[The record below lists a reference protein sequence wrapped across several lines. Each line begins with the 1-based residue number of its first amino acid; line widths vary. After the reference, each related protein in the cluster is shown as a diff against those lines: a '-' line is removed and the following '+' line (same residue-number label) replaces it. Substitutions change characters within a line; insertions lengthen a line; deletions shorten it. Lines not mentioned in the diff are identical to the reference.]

1 MPKNKP
7 AKKPSGPVLTPTLM
21 KEITETAVQKGVEA
35 YRKEIE
41 KQREETKDRR
51 FRNTKLLLEKY
62 TGLVEHSKGA
72 IHSASQVDDDIELEE
87 LVQIMKG
94 YDERYV
100 AEVPS
105 IMESAAFTSTV
116 VHHVNRMLDF
126 WKRCCSVSQKPE
138 DARRYRVIFYLY
150 LAPPEEQKTFQ
161 QIADKEMVDIS
172 TIYKDHKMALRQ
184 LSALFFGYFE

>member
-62 TGLVEHSKGA
+62 TGRTQQRSHS
-72 IHSASQVDDDIELEE
+72 
-87 LVQIMKG
+87 
-94 YDERYV
+94 
-100 AEVPS
+100 
-105 IMESAAFTSTV
+105 
-116 VHHVNRMLDF
+116 
-126 WKRCCSVSQKPE
+126 
-138 DARRYRVIFYLY
+138 
-150 LAPPEEQKTFQ
+150 
-161 QIADKEMVDIS
+161 
-172 TIYKDHKMALRQ
+172 
-184 LSALFFGYFE
+184 